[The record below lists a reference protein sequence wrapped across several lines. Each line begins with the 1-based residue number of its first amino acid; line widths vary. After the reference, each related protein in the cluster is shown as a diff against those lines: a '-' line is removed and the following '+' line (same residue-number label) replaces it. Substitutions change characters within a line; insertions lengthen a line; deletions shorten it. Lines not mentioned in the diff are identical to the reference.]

1 MLPIRLNVGGD
12 LTGGELTGGEL
23 TGGELTGWLPTS
35 LTGWTLNKV
44 FICWSRGASS
54 TGGCGAGL
62 R

>member
-1 MLPIRLNVGGD
+1 MLSIRLNVGGE

-35 LTGWTLNKV
+35 LTGWTLNMV
-44 FICWSRGASS
+44 FISWSRGSS
-54 TGGCGAGL
+54 SMGGCGAGL

>member
-1 MLPIRLNVGGD
+1 MLAIRLNVGGD

-35 LTGWTLNKV
+35 LTGWMLNMV
-44 FICWSRGASS
+44 FISLSRDSS
-54 TGGCGAGL
+54 AMGGCGAGL